1 MNQILEKKYLK
12 LQNGSDVRGVALE
25 GIEGESV
32 NLTPE
37 IARNIAAA
45 FAEYLSEKCG
55 KEKSQL
61 TISVGHDSRLSA
73 DMLKK
78 GVLEG
83 IQKQGCKPVDC
94 SLSSTPSMF
103 MSTVLPQLAFDG
115 AIMITASHLPFNRNG
130 MKFFSKDGGVES
142 KEIKIILNKAIA
154 LEESGIVLT
163 EGGDSSNESSSV
175 LVDTGI
181 ASREGC
187 GAVVVEQEIEKLD
200 LLSHYSAN
208 LRDIICKE
216 TDTKEEDKPLAGM
229 HFVVDASNGAGGF
242 FATQVLEPLGA
253 DISGSIYLNPDGT
266 FPNHVPNPENKK
278 AMECIKQA
286 TLENKADLGIIFDT
300 DVDRAAT
307 VFPSGK
313 EINKNAIIALMG
325 AIVAQTNPGSTVV
338 TDSVTS
344 DQLADFLENRL
355 GLKHH
360 RFKRGYR
367 NVINESVRLNNEGIE
382 SCLAIE
388 TSGHGALKENYFLDD
403 GAYMSVKILCE
414 VVRCKRAGKS
424 IEDMLDGLE
433 EPAETGE
440 FRMGIKLEEFKD
452 YGLNVLEEF
461 KAFAAEDERFHLVE
475 PNFEGVRI
483 SFDDAEVQGW
493 LLIRMSLHDPI
504 IPMNIETN
512 NEGGIEKVLERI
524 RPFFGQFEC
533 LDSSCL
539 NA

>member
-1 MNQILEKKYLK
+1 MNQMLEKKYLK
-12 LQNGSDVRGVALE
+12 LQNGSDVRGIAFE

-483 SFDDAEVQGW
+483 FFDDAEVQGW

>member
-1 MNQILEKKYLK
+1 MIQLLEKKYLK

-25 GIEGESV
+25 GIEGEAV

-37 IARNIAAA
+37 IAKYIAAA
-45 FAEYLSEKCG
+45 FAEYLAEKCG
-55 KEKSQL
+55 KGQQEL

-73 DMLKK
+73 DQLKE

-83 IQKQGCKPVDC
+83 IKKQGCQPVDC
-94 SLSSTPSMF
+94 ALASTPSMF
-103 MSTVLPQLAFDG
+103 MSTVLEELQYDG

-130 MKFFSKDGGVES
+130 LKFFSKEGGLES

-154 LEESGIVLT
+154 LET
-163 EGGDSSNESSSV
+163 N
-175 LVDTGI
+175 GI
-181 ASREGC
+181 AEH
-187 GAVVVEQEIEKLD
+187 EEKEIAKLD
-200 LLSHYSAN
+200 LIAHYSAN
-208 LRDIICKE
+208 LRKIICSE
-216 TDTKEEDKPLAGM
+216 VGASEEEQPLKGM

-242 FATQVLEPLGA
+242 FASQVLEPLGA
-253 DISGSIYLNPDGT
+253 DISGSIFLNPDGT
-266 FPNHVPNPENKK
+266 FPNHVPNPENAK
-278 AMECIKQA
+278 AMDCIKKA

-313 EINKNAIIALMG
+313 EINKNALIALM
-325 AIVAQTNPGSTVV
+325 ASIVAQKMPGSTVV

-382 SCLAIE
+382 SGLAIE

-414 VVRCKRAGKS
+414 VVKCKRAGVS
-424 IEDMLDGLE
+424 IESMLEGLE
-433 EPAETGE
+433 EAADCGE
-440 FRMGIKLEEFKD
+440 FRMTIRLEEFKE
-452 YGLNVLEEF
+452 YGLKVLEDF
-461 KAFAAEDERFHLVE
+461 KAFAQSQETFHIVE
-475 PNFEGVRI
+475 PNYEGVRI
-483 SFDDAEVQGW
+483 SFNDEEVQGW
-493 LLIRMSLHDPI
+493 MLVRMSLHDPI

-512 NEGGIEKVLERI
+512 KMGGVAVVLDRI
-524 RPFFGQFEC
+524 RPFFEKYES
-533 LDSSCL
+533 LDISSFK
-539 NA
+539 

>member
-1 MNQILEKKYLK
+1 MNQMLEKKYLK

-103 MSTVLPQLAFDG
+103 MSTVLSQLAFDG

-154 LEESGIVLT
+154 LEESGIVST

>member
-1 MNQILEKKYLK
+1 MNQMLEKKYLK
-12 LQNGSDVRGVALE
+12 LQNGSDVRGIALE

>member
-1 MNQILEKKYLK
+1 MRELLEKKYLK

-32 NLTPE
+32 NLTGQ
-37 IARNIAAA
+37 IAKNIASA
-45 FAEYLSEKCG
+45 FAEYLAEKCG
-55 KEKSQL
+55 KDMSQL

-73 DMLKK
+73 DMLKT

-83 IQKQGCKPVDC
+83 IQMQGCKPVDC
-94 SLSSTPSMF
+94 SLASTPSMF
-103 MSTVLPQLAFDG
+103 MSTVLPQLDFDG

-130 MKFFSKDGGVES
+130 MKFFSKDGGLES
-142 KEIKIILNKAIA
+142 KEIKVILQKAIA
-154 LEESGIVLT
+154 LEEASGT
-163 EGGDSSNESSSV
+163 EQMENEKIQV
-175 LVDTGI
+175 
-181 ASREGC
+181 
-187 GAVVVEQEIEKLD
+187 QEIEKLD
-200 LLSHYSAN
+200 LLKHYSAN
-208 LRDIICKE
+208 LRAIICKE
-216 TDTKEEDKPLAGM
+216 TGTKEEDKPLTGM

-253 DISGSIYLNPDGT
+253 DISGSIFLNPDGT

-278 AMECIKQA
+278 AMECIKKA
-286 TLENKADLGIIFDT
+286 TLDNKADLGIIFDT

-344 DQLADFLENRL
+344 DQLADFLEHRL

-367 NVINESVRLNNEGIE
+367 NVINESVRLNAEGVE

-433 EPAETGE
+433 EAAETGE
-440 FRMGIKLEEFKD
+440 FRMGIKLEEFKE
-452 YGLNVLEEF
+452 YGMNVLEEF
-461 KAFAAEDERFHLVE
+461 KIFAKNDDRFHIVE
-475 PNFEGVRI
+475 PNYEGVRI
-483 SFDDAEVQGW
+483 SFKDEEVQGW

-504 IPMNIETN
+504 MPMNIETN
-512 NEGGIEKVLERI
+512 NVGGIETVLERI
-524 RPFFGQFEC
+524 RPFFAGFEH

-539 NA
+539 M

>member
-1 MNQILEKKYLK
+1 MNQMLEKKYLK

-367 NVINESVRLNNEGIE
+367 NVINESIRLNNEGIE

>member
-1 MNQILEKKYLK
+1 MRELLEKKYLK

-25 GIEGESV
+25 GIEGEAV

-37 IARNIAAA
+37 IAKTIAAA
-45 FAEYLSEKCG
+45 FAEYLAEKCG
-55 KEKSQL
+55 KEMKQL
-61 TISVGHDSRLSA
+61 IISVGHDSRLSA

-94 SLSSTPSMF
+94 SLASTPSMF
-103 MSTVLPQLAFDG
+103 MSTVLPQLSYDG

-130 MKFFSKDGGVES
+130 MKFFSKDGGLES
-142 KEIKIILNKAIA
+142 KEIKIILQKAIA
-154 LEESGIVLT
+154 MEENAAAKA
-163 EGGDSSNESSSV
+163 DSDV
-175 LVDTGI
+175 
-181 ASREGC
+181 ASTVMC
-187 GAVVVEQEIEKLD
+187 QEIENVD
-200 LLSHYSAN
+200 LLAHYSAN
-208 LRDIICKE
+208 LREIICKE
-216 TDTKEEDKPLAGM
+216 TDTKEEDKPLDGM

-253 DISGSIYLNPDGT
+253 DISGSIFLNPDGT

-278 AMECIKQA
+278 AMECIKAA

-313 EINKNAIIALMG
+313 EINKNALIALLG
-325 AIVAQTNPGSTVV
+325 AIVARTNPGSTVV

-344 DQLADFLENRL
+344 DQLAQFLVNRL
-355 GLKHH
+355 GLAHH

-367 NVINESVRLNNEGIE
+367 NVINESVRLNAEGIE

-433 EPAETGE
+433 EAAETGE
-440 FRMGIKLEEFKD
+440 FRMGIKLEEFKE
-452 YGLNVLEEF
+452 YGFNVLDEF
-461 KAFAAEDERFHLVE
+461 KTFAEGEDTFHIVE
-475 PNFEGVRI
+475 PNYEGVRI
-483 SFDDAEVQGW
+483 SFDDEEVQGW

-504 IPMNIETN
+504 MPMNIETN
-512 NEGGIEKVLERI
+512 NVGGIEKVLERI
-524 RPFFGQFEC
+524 RPFFGGFEH

-539 NA
+539 G

>member
-1 MNQILEKKYLK
+1 MNQMLEKKYLK

-163 EGGDSSNESSSV
+163 EGGDSPNESSSV

-242 FATQVLEPLGA
+242 FAAQVLEPLGA

>member
-1 MNQILEKKYLK
+1 MNQMLEKKYLK

-163 EGGDSSNESSSV
+163 EGGDSSNKSSSV